1 MHLLSRYR
9 TVAHFKSSGN
19 LYMYT
24 VLESVGKK
32 YLVVPRLGVHN
43 TPTFHWQSYVFDLRV
58 PTWDGSIMKREILT
72 LWTTHALQVACR
84 ISLVLESLDPFSRRV
99 SKMSMPLAQ
108 SQLQVEHKTL
118 LIQVINTPICYL
130 WLQWNSSRDL
140 SVKIQVN

>member
-43 TPTFHWQSYVFDLRV
+43 TGILAKSYVFDLRV
-58 PTWDGSIMKREILT
+58 PT
-72 LWTTHALQVACR
+72 
-84 ISLVLESLDPFSRRV
+84 
-99 SKMSMPLAQ
+99 
-108 SQLQVEHKTL
+108 
-118 LIQVINTPICYL
+118 
-130 WLQWNSSRDL
+130 
-140 SVKIQVN
+140 